1 MWNVTYTYIEDWL
14 DSLDTDTVALIF
26 AALELLEQQGPS
38 LGRPLVDT
46 LRNSTLSNLK
56 ELRPA
61 STKTSEIR
69 ILFVFDPQRN
79 AILLLG
85 GDKSKGKNRHE
96 KWSSWYKSSISRAEQ
111 IYRNHL
117 KAIGDI

>member
-85 GDKSKGKNRHE
+85 GDKSK
-96 KWSSWYKSSISRAEQ
+96 SQPPA
-111 IYRNHL
+111 
-117 KAIGDI
+117 